1 MIPSLPGLTHV
12 TIYKSASH
20 YAIMWWHYR
29 LMWHSK
35 TSLYLS
41 NRKSLSHVYDVSS
54 TLNIKRKSTILIL
67 LMVTSFKQFK
77 LKSRYL
83 STCFNFSGIFTNF
96 ICHPNL
102 REFSWRDKIFCED
115 QVLGMKI
122 NAESA
127 ECRPTRQPSGAGRAC
142 GDRSWAGPGN
152 GWSRWC
158 PTTPRSPSGSNHLGA
173 PLSSSRNTE
182 GELAPRLTWTDDFFI
197 DFGSRLL
204 INNTE

>member
-20 YAIMWWHYR
+20 YARMWWHYR
-29 LMWHSK
+29 LMWHSR

-83 STCFNFSGIFTNF
+83 WTCFNFSGIFTNF

-102 REFSWRDKIFCED
+102 REFSWRDKIFCE
-115 QVLGMKI
+115 VLGMKI

-197 DFGSRLL
+197 DVGSRLL
-204 INNTE
+204 INNSY

>member
-20 YAIMWWHYR
+20 YARMWWHYR

-35 TSLYLS
+35 TSLYS
-41 NRKSLSHVYDVSS
+41 VNRKSLSHVYDVSS

-102 REFSWRDKIFCED
+102 REFSWRDKIFCE
-115 QVLGMKI
+115 VLGMKM

-158 PTTPRSPSGSNHLGA
+158 PTTPRSPSGSNHLRA
-173 PLSSSRNTE
+173 PLSSSRNTK
-182 GELAPRLTWTDDFFI
+182 GELAQRLTWTDDFFI

-204 INNTE
+204 INNSY

>member
-1 MIPSLPGLTHV
+1 MFHLLWTSNVNLRFSFYSWLQASNNSNWNLV
-12 TIYKSASH
+12 TCEPA
-20 YAIMWWHYR
+20 
-29 LMWHSK
+29 
-35 TSLYLS
+35 
-41 NRKSLSHVYDVSS
+41 
-54 TLNIKRKSTILIL
+54 LI
-67 LMVTSFKQFK
+67 F
-77 LKSRYL
+77 
-83 STCFNFSGIFTNF
+83 
-96 ICHPNL
+96 
-102 REFSWRDKIFCED
+102 REFSRISFATRDKILPRDKIFCE
-115 QVLGMKI
+115 VLGMKI

-173 PLSSSRNTE
+173 PLSSSRNTK

-204 INNTE
+204 INNSY

>member
-1 MIPSLPGLTHV
+1 MPLQINV
-12 TIYKSASH
+12 TLKG
-20 YAIMWWHYR
+20 
-29 LMWHSK
+29 
-35 TSLYLS
+35 SLYLS

-77 LKSRYL
+77 LKSRYV
-83 STCFNFSGIFTNF
+83 STCFNFSGIIFTNF
-96 ICHPNL
+96 ICHPNI
-102 REFSWRDKIFCED
+102 REFSWRDKIFCE
-115 QVLGMKI
+115 VLGKKI

-173 PLSSSRNTE
+173 PLSSSRNAK
-182 GELAPRLTWTDDFFI
+182 GELAPRLTWTDDYYYRFWQ
-197 DFGSRLL
+197 SSA
-204 INNTE
+204 NKK

>member
-20 YAIMWWHYR
+20 YARMWWHYR
-29 LMWHSK
+29 LMWHSR

-102 REFSWRDKIFCED
+102 REFSWRDKIFCE
-115 QVLGMKI
+115 VLGMKI

-158 PTTPRSPSGSNHLGA
+158 PTTPRSPSGSNHLRA
-173 PLSSSRNTE
+173 PLSSSRNTK
-182 GELAPRLTWTDDFFI
+182 GELAPRLTWTDDFLSI
-197 DFGSRLL
+197 LAVVCW
-204 INNTE
+204 